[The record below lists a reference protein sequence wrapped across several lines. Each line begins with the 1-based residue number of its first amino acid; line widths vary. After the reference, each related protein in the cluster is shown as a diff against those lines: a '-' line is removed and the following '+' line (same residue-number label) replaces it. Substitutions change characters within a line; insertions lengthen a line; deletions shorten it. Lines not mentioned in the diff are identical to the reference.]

1 MPLIKESTYKR
12 APRYQFNGHLQTV
25 LPAILR
31 KVQTTYERERL
42 TLSDGDFVDLDWVD
56 NRSRNLVLLSHGL
69 EGNSERHYM
78 MGMANRFSE
87 AGWDVLAWN
96 CRSCSGEM
104 NRRFRLYNHGEIGD
118 IGEVIG
124 HALQTKDYEKVLL
137 IGFSMGGSIL
147 MKYLGVQGKA
157 VPEAVIG
164 GIAFS
169 SPCDLKASIDALE
182 LPGNGF
188 YKRRFF
194 KSLSKKVADK
204 AADFPGRLDLSKLGE
219 VGHWRDFDEHY
230 SAPLGGYKD
239 AADFYRQASAKNFMG
254 GTDRPIL
261 LVNADN
267 DPILPP
273 ACSPVELCKDHPKL
287 FLERPSSGGHVGFTL
302 PRKPY
307 AWSEYR
313 AIQFVEDY
321 LN

>member
-25 LPAILR
+25 LP
-31 KVQTTYERERL
+31 
-42 TLSDGDFVDLDWVD
+42 DGDFVDLDWVD

-87 AGWDVLAWN
+87 EGWDVLAWN

-104 NRRFRLYNHGEIGD
+104 NRKFRLYNHGEIGD

-137 IGFSMGGSIL
+137 VGFSMGGSIL
-147 MKYLGVQGKA
+147 MKYLGVH
-157 VPEAVIG
+157 
-164 GIAFS
+164 
-169 SPCDLKASIDALE
+169 
-182 LPGNGF
+182 GN
-188 YKRRFF
+188 
-194 KSLSKKVADK
+194 K
-204 AADFPGRLDLSKLGE
+204 AADFPGRLDISKLDE

-230 SAPLGGYKD
+230 SAPLGGYED

-261 LVNADN
+261 LVNAGN

-273 ACSPVELCKDHPKL
+273 ACSPAELCKDHPKL
-287 FLERPSSGGHVGFTL
+287 FLERPESGGHVGFTL
-302 PRKPY
+302 PGKPY

-313 AIQFVEDY
+313 AIQFLQDH